1 MAETTMRLRL
11 MTAEGRDLDQEVH
24 FVSLPVVGGAIG
36 VFPKHM
42 RLTAALQEGP
52 VRFSSEKLGEKTVQI
67 IGGFA
72 EVTGDS
78 VLVLTPHAEGECIEQ
93 HA

>member
-42 RLTAALQEGP
+42 RQSGKLQS
-52 VRFSSEKLGEKTVQI
+52 VFLIWSTSVFS
-67 IGGFA
+67 
-72 EVTGDS
+72 
-78 VLVLTPHAEGECIEQ
+78 
-93 HA
+93 